1 MKEVKSWKGHDAVC
15 SPARIRL
22 RLYKDH
28 SQSYIDA
35 KVYGRQ
41 GWIEE
46 TKREED
52 LNILLSYT
60 HWYIMTNDLS
70 SSMTVMNSYFN
81 GYYIN

>member
-35 KVYGRQ
+35 KVYV
-41 GWIEE
+41 
-46 TKREED
+46 ED
-52 LNILLSYT
+52 RVGLKKQKEKKI
-60 HWYIMTNDLS
+60 
-70 SSMTVMNSYFN
+70 
-81 GYYIN
+81 